1 MRYSHRRA
9 SGVNARTPD
18 GAVVYGTSVRAALP
32 GDRTLARMFQ
42 ATPAKGL
49 VFGFDVVRREDQHLQ
64 PRPAFVQH
72 AVQPFSRSAI
82 GPALCGAR
90 SSSPRVR
97 AGTAPGPRLRNRWI
111 DRQSGF

>member
-1 MRYSHRRA
+1 
-9 SGVNARTPD
+9 
-18 GAVVYGTSVRAALP
+18 
-32 GDRTLARMFQ
+32 MFQ

-90 SSSPRVR
+90 SSILTQQRR
-97 AGTAPGPRLRNRWI
+97 MRIAGRPNKTHGADFVGIWMARGPGENGMHI
-111 DRQSGF
+111 